1 MGTLRERRNQ
11 RFIRYHYVSK
21 ERNEEL
27 YYHRLLLLYMPWRSE
42 SELKSS
48 TYKDKFSEVKKD
60 ILGNINHY
68 EPFYEEVEAAL
79 EDFDPDDASPEI
91 WNEFAAGVQ
100 QECLEEQ
107 TNESHCKHPYLDPSL
122 LPVQAIEDNEVT
134 TPRNYTIGKTQLV
147 TDSRF
152 YELVR
157 SLNDKQRIL
166 FDYMYDWATRTRLA
180 SDDNSVP
187 QPFYIFLSGGGG
199 VGKTH
204 LVNTIYEGLVRAL
217 RKPGQDPDKPTVL
230 MTASTGKAASNIN
243 GTTLHSAFSLPVKE
257 KMRTLQFKTL
267 SLEKLNTMRCK
278 YANLKVIIADEI
290 SMFGATS
297 LEHLHLTLQ
306 DIFTGRD
313 SNKPFGDIAMLAVGD
328 LLQLNPVGD
337 RPVFKQCSSNDYSS
351 LAGSLWQQLF
361 KVYELTEIVRQKGDP
376 QFAEILSRVRTGE
389 TSEEDIT
396 LLNDLHNTDT
406 SNFPKDTVHLYMTNN
421 QVDSYNIQKL
431 QELSGPHLTI
441 TAKDSKRDLHTNL
454 EQVTIT
460 STNMYQTGGLS
471 SSITFAKG
479 ARLMLTKNYDIAD
492 HLVNGV
498 IGTLVDYNIPSDN
511 KLSGQLFIRFEKDLI
526 GKNARKS
533 SPPYLRHAV
542 PIQAVTIKFMLAS
555 QCSVPV
561 ERKMYPVTLAY
572 ALTAHKSQG
581 STYEYMIADFPRLT
595 KSPPPQGL
603 AYTMI
608 SRATSRQGIKL
619 VNFNM
624 KDIKV
629 NKNASEEMTRMKTES
644 ILNSTNLLIE
654 KNPGN
659 LTVGHVNIRSLSKHA
674 CDLQVDR
681 SIQCLDVLCLSETH
695 IQHLRTNHSLT
706 HYEAFDKQTKH
717 GLAIY
722 VSKKEKCSV
731 LQVPSSDVC
740 QALAVTV

>member
-1 MGTLRERRNQ
+1 
-11 RFIRYHYVSK
+11 
-21 ERNEEL
+21 
-27 YYHRLLLLYMPWRSE
+27 MPWRSE

-91 WNEFAAGVQ
+91 WNDFAARVH

-122 LPVQAIEDNEVT
+122 LPVQATEDNEVT

-328 LLQLNPVGD
+328 LLQLNLVGD
-337 RPVFKQCSSNDYSS
+337 RPVFNQCSSNDYSS
-351 LAGSLWQQLF
+351 LDGSLWQQLF

-471 SSITFAKG
+471 SSI
-479 ARLMLTKNYDIAD
+479 M
-492 HLVNGV
+492 
-498 IGTLVDYNIPSDN
+498 S
-511 KLSGQLFIRFEKDLI
+511 
-526 GKNARKS
+526 
-533 SPPYLRHAV
+533 
-542 PIQAVTIKFMLAS
+542 
-555 QCSVPV
+555 
-561 ERKMYPVTLAY
+561 
-572 ALTAHKSQG
+572 
-581 STYEYMIADFPRLT
+581 
-595 KSPPPQGL
+595 
-603 AYTMI
+603 
-608 SRATSRQGIKL
+608 
-619 VNFNM
+619 
-624 KDIKV
+624 
-629 NKNASEEMTRMKTES
+629 
-644 ILNSTNLLIE
+644 
-654 KNPGN
+654 
-659 LTVGHVNIRSLSKHA
+659 
-674 CDLQVDR
+674 
-681 SIQCLDVLCLSETH
+681 
-695 IQHLRTNHSLT
+695 
-706 HYEAFDKQTKH
+706 
-717 GLAIY
+717 
-722 VSKKEKCSV
+722 
-731 LQVPSSDVC
+731 
-740 QALAVTV
+740 